1 MFDYLIQNG
10 TLIDGTGAP
19 AAAGD
24 VAIKD
29 GKIAA
34 VGDLKDASAGTVL
47 DAAGKYVT
55 PGFIDIHRHADAAL
69 FRPHFGELELKQGL
83 TTIVNGNCGLSVTPC
98 AGAYKKEIEAYLTP
112 VAARCRRTPIFPAS
126 LPICAL
132 QKRPPAPSTP
142 PCWRAAAPS
151 APARQAS
158 ARPSLTRP
166 RWLRSTA

>member
-112 VAARCRRTPIFPAS
+112 VAG
-126 LPICAL
+126 
-132 QKRPPAPSTP
+132 
-142 PCWRAAAPS
+142 
-151 APARQAS
+151 APAGERRFFQPRFLSVRCKKDPQPHQHRHAGRQRHHPRLRGRLRY
-158 ARPSLTRP
+158 AR
-166 RWLRSTA
+166 A

>member
-55 PGFIDIHRHADAAL
+55 PGFIDAMPTRRSSVRISA
-69 FRPHFGELELKQGL
+69 
-83 TTIVNGNCGLSVTPC
+83 NLS
-98 AGAYKKEIEAYLTP
+98 
-112 VAARCRRTPIFPAS
+112 
-126 LPICAL
+126 
-132 QKRPPAPSTP
+132 
-142 PCWRAAAPS
+142 
-151 APARQAS
+151 
-158 ARPSLTRP
+158 
-166 RWLRSTA
+166 